1 MLKAELEGLVGE
13 LLARRAEARSDAEKA
28 VASRRHGLGKIS

>member
-13 LLARRAEARSDAEKA
+13 LLARRAEVRGRTRLASGIKEKA
-28 VASRRHGLGKIS
+28 

>member
-13 LLARRAEARSDAEKA
+13 LLARRAEARTSALAETRGKA
-28 VASRRHGLGKIS
+28 LERG